1 MRWKRNTSFTTHLI
15 FLLVGCILYISVTLA
30 LPLHARSTDT
40 DEQSSRR
47 YRVLEPLGIH
57 MPIILN
63 EWPYISPTPTST
75 LPYGVVMIS
84 EVYYNPFGDEPD
96 GEWLEIYNAGG
107 VTVELRRYKV
117 GDASS
122 PGENEGMM
130 KFPVP
135 ARIGPGQV
143 IVVAH
148 RADRFTATY
157 GFKPD
162 YEMKDTDPQ
171 VANMVEYGSW
181 ASHPVEL
188 TNGGDEVI
196 LLNNSDTVIDAVSW
210 GSSTFAFTPS
220 VDCVV
225 EGNSIERYPPYQDT
239 QTRLDWREQGYPSPG
254 SIDLIPPSPTPSP
267 TRTITRTPTL
277 TTTPTRTLVPTM
289 FTGKLLISEVVYQP
303 AGAEPAGEWLEIY
316 NPGLARLYLTDFKL
330 GDEETRGGTEGM
342 LRFPAAAFID
352 PGQVIVVA
360 NQAVAY
366 SAMYGFLPDYE
377 IVNTAPGVPDMQNYL
392 TWGTGSLLLNN
403 NGDEVILLD
412 GREDIIDAISYA
424 GSLVFL
430 NPSIPGVTASH
441 SIERYP
447 PDQDTDTAFDWRD
460 QINPSA
466 GSVDLTPPDP
476 TKTTTPTRTVT
487 STATPTQTLQ
497 PTPVS
502 GRLLVSEVLYDPV
515 GTEPDAEFV
524 EVYNAGGAAV
534 DLSFYKIGDE
544 ETLGGNTEG
553 MLIFPLGANIEPG
566 QVVVVANMATIFQS
580 TYGFNPDYEMVD
592 THPSIPDLAKYID
605 WASGDVNL
613 HNDGDQVIILDSNN
627 YIADAMSWGTSNW
640 AFEPSATDVAEGHS
654 LVRVPA
660 DQDTDTAGDWYD
672 QEIPNPGQ
680 VEMSVTERL
689 NRDIRSFI
697 RLGCPLVDLFWSFLG
712 LSTPLSCL
720 PGG

>member
-1 MRWKRNTSFTTHLI
+1 
-15 FLLVGCILYISVTLA
+15 
-30 LPLHARSTDT
+30 
-40 DEQSSRR
+40 
-47 YRVLEPLGIH
+47 
-57 MPIILN
+57 
-63 EWPYISPTPTST
+63 
-75 LPYGVVMIS
+75 
-84 EVYYNPFGDEPD
+84 
-96 GEWLEIYNAGG
+96 
-107 VTVELRRYKV
+107 
-117 GDASS
+117 
-122 PGENEGMM
+122 
-130 KFPVP
+130 
-135 ARIGPGQV
+135 
-143 IVVAH
+143 
-148 RADRFTATY
+148 
-157 GFKPD
+157 
-162 YEMKDTDPQ
+162 
-171 VANMVEYGSW
+171 
-181 ASHPVEL
+181 
-188 TNGGDEVI
+188 
-196 LLNNSDTVIDAVSW
+196 
-210 GSSTFAFTPS
+210 
-220 VDCVV
+220 
-225 EGNSIERYPPYQDT
+225 
-239 QTRLDWREQGYPSPG
+239 
-254 SIDLIPPSPTPSP
+254 
-267 TRTITRTPTL
+267 
-277 TTTPTRTLVPTM
+277 
-289 FTGKLLISEVVYQP
+289 
-303 AGAEPAGEWLEIY
+303 
-316 NPGLARLYLTDFKL
+316 
-330 GDEETRGGTEGM
+330 
-342 LRFPAAAFID
+342 
-352 PGQVIVVA
+352 
-360 NQAVAY
+360 
-366 SAMYGFLPDYE
+366 
-377 IVNTAPGVPDMQNYL
+377 
-392 TWGTGSLLLNN
+392 
-403 NGDEVILLD
+403 
-412 GREDIIDAISYA
+412 
-424 GSLVFL
+424 
-430 NPSIPGVTASH
+430 
-441 SIERYP
+441 
-447 PDQDTDTAFDWRD
+447 
-460 QINPSA
+460 
-466 GSVDLTPPDP
+466 
-476 TKTTTPTRTVT
+476 VT